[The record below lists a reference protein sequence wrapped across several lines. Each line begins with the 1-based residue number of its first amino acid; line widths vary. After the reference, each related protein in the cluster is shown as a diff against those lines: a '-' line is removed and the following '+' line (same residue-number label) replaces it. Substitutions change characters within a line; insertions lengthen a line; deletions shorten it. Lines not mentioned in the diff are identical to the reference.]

1 MSISSASDDGQKG
14 ESENNNHHLSG
25 DDEYVHREYMKNV
38 FIRYMKSMIKGD
50 RTQAEILFN
59 IILTILK
66 FNGKE
71 RETVNERKKGWFGIL

>member
-1 MSISSASDDGQKG
+1 
-14 ESENNNHHLSG
+14 
-25 DDEYVHREYMKNV
+25 MKNV